1 MDLNWEQDIRV
12 PLDGELHDTGQRF
25 LGAAFGHR
33 SRIGTGFWLASGR
46 MVPND
51 YLLVRDPERV
61 LTKLPDDLKDA
72 GPLVADGKRLRP
84 LK

>member
-1 MDLNWEQDIRV
+1 
-12 PLDGELHDTGQRF
+12 
-25 LGAAFGHR
+25 
-33 SRIGTGFWLASGR
+33 

-61 LTKLPDDLKDA
+61 LAKLPDDLKDA